1 MARTKKVET
10 VVEEMEKLPV
20 TKKYGWRMYVKIQMI
35 QEILGTA
42 SNNPMIYDDFIASK
56 APDAVSR
63 AQEIEAVGAGEYA
76 DRQMTVFLRDE
87 DGDPVISNHQLKGFF
102 KDACSML
109 RHVPGT
115 KCSQIKA
122 YKKIIDGC
130 LFVYPRF
137 IKIKYE
143 GEMDVK
149 QRPLRASTPQG
160 DRVALASSEMIPEDS
175 EFECEIELLN
185 KADRDFVIECL
196 NYGEKRGLCQWR
208 NAGYGRFVY
217 QIVKEEEC

>member
-1 MARTKKVET
+1 MARTKKT
-10 VVEEMEKLPV
+10 VTVEEMDTVTEE
-20 TKKYGWRMYVKIQMI
+20 TKKHGWKMTIKIQMI

-42 SNNPMIYDDFIASK
+42 PNNPTIYDDFIASQ
-56 APDAVSR
+56 APDAASR

-87 DGDPVISNHQLKGFF
+87 DGDPVICDYQLKGFF

-109 RHVPGT
+109 KRVPGT

-149 QRPLRASTPQG
+149 QRSLRASTPQG
-160 DRVALASSEMIPEDS
+160 DRIALASSEMIPEDS
-175 EFECEIELLN
+175 EIECEIELLN

-196 NYGEKRGLCQWR
+196 DYGEKRGLCQWR

-217 QIVKEEEC
+217 SIVKEEAC